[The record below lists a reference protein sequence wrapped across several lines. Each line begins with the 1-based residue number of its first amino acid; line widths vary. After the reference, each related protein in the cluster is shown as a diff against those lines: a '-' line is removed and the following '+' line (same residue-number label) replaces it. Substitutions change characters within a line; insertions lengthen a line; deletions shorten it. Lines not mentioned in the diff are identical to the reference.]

1 MRLFMCV
8 NKKQTVFQS
17 EFYAI
22 LLYGGYVSSSST
34 NVQVC
39 HPVSEKGTNYR
50 NIRLK
55 EKKMG
60 LKESVEC
67 FEAVVKNMCYR
78 LAS

>member
-55 EKKMG
+55 KKKWV
-60 LKESVEC
+60 LKNQLNVL
-67 FEAVVKNMCYR
+67 K
-78 LAS
+78 LL